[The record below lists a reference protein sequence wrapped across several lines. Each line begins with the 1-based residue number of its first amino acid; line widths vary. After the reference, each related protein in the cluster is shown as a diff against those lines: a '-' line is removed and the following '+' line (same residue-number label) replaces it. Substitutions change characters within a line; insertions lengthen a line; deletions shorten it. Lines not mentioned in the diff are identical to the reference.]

1 MNCRPGDLAVIVPC
15 PDDKPCDLPN
25 IGLIVHV
32 DSPAIPFDDGPR
44 WHCHTF
50 GGAYAECRYH
60 EIDAPIYLTEFTFP
74 DRALRP
80 IRGEPHADRSTETT
94 ETRRTEETC

>member
-15 PDDKPCDLPN
+15 DDDKPCDLPN

-32 DSPAIPFDDGPR
+32 DEAALPLEDGPR
-44 WHCHTF
+44 WWCHLSGQAKAQCVF
-50 GGAYAECRYH
+50 DNGGK
-60 EIDAPIYLTEFTFP
+60 IFLTKFTFP

-94 ETRRTEETC
+94 ETRRTEEAC